1 MKENVELNN
10 DVKKRLKVIAAQ
22 NDTTMKQLLLD
33 EINDIIMEERYIPSK
48 DREDKENRSSLIINL
63 SNETKDDIRLFV
75 SENDIRIRD
84 LWVAAAD
91 TIIERYDNV

>member
-75 SENDIRIRD
+75 NENDIRIRD

-91 TIIERYDNV
+91 AIIERYDNV

>member
-10 DVKKRLKVIAAQ
+10 DVKKRLKVIAAE
-22 NDTTMKQLLLD
+22 NDTTMKQLLLN
-33 EINDIIMEERYIPSK
+33 EIDDIIRENRYIPCK
-48 DREDKENRSSLIINL
+48 EREDKESRSSLIINL

-75 SENDIRIRD
+75 NENDIRIRD

-91 TIIERYDNV
+91 AIIERYDNV